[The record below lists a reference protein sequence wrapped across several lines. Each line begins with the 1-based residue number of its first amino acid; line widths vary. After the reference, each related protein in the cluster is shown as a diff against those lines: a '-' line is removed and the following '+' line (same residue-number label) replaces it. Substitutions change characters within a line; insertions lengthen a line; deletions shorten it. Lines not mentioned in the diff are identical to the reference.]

1 MNLWAFDARGTVFP
15 ASRQGA
21 KRGDRRKEQRDGS
34 LSPAIVIGFGRSDS
48 IVERPSGRIGHHGRK
63 LKGTNAN

>member
-21 KRGDRRKEQRDGS
+21 KRGDRRKEQRDRS
-34 LSPAIVIGFGRSDS
+34 LASAIMLGFGPISFDS
-48 IVERPSGRIGHHGRK
+48 RLIKWSNRAAP
-63 LKGTNAN
+63 